1 MQKEYCKS
9 LPVENR
15 RTRFWEKMF
24 PQRGSDGHST
34 ALHLHGRRTRPHQ
47 NYCSGIVAA
56 TQSSPG
62 QPHHSDVQHST
73 STQRIFPSS
82 SSPEAH
88 SLSSAF
94 IVGPSSSPRVAV
106 LTPESAPVHPLEIV
120 GEDPILTTDFLIW
133 KSGLQ
138 TGEANTHPHHH
149 CTPPGTQNS
158 RVIRNPAMT

>member
-56 TQSSPG
+56 T
-62 QPHHSDVQHST
+62 
-73 STQRIFPSS
+73 F
-82 SSPEAH
+82 
-88 SLSSAF
+88 AF
-94 IVGPSSSPRVAV
+94 
-106 LTPESAPVHPLEIV
+106 H
-120 GEDPILTTDFLIW
+120 
-133 KSGLQ
+133 SGLI
-138 TGEANTHPHHH
+138 
-149 CTPPGTQNS
+149 
-158 RVIRNPAMT
+158 IRGIRSGSGK